1 MGRLAALGMSFL
13 LGRGRPV
20 GALSC
25 LLLGILTNV
34 VTTLADDGALVI
46 VERGPHHSVV
56 ERRILEPGARP
67 TAGTVQRW
75 VQLETGL
82 NYWDES
88 KASWRESV
96 EEVELTDAGAV
107 AARGPYRA
115 QFSPNVND
123 PQGAARLGFPGAPE
137 LRASVLALRYFDPVT
152 GKDVVLAVVQD
163 APGGLLAPNQVIYQN
178 AFDALQADVLYTY
191 RKRGFEA
198 DVVLREVPPSPGEF
212 GLDPETTRLEVLTEF
227 FEAPDPVATPR
238 LLASIEDPAW
248 RAAVAQPDWV
258 DEELDFGVHRMVAG
272 RAFAWSAREAAADRP
287 SEFSP
292 VGKRWVRTGDGR
304 TVLIE
309 STEYSGLVAD
319 LLALPGTPAR
329 LQELQRTAAAWAGRG
344 VAAGKA
350 QVLARA
356 AARSSSGA
364 RAASNG
370 AGTVPVRRWAAVE
383 RRDGAGEQWAM
394 GRRERTANLERGLVL
409 DWTTLING
417 LSDFTFLGTNT
428 YYITGDCVFTG
439 TTTLEGGAV
448 LKFPKYTNN
457 VTGITINGTW
467 VNRASL
473 FRPAIFTADTDGTMG
488 EIVVA
493 GSPDLT
499 ADYGATQLKFL
510 NRGGPI
516 QVEHLRF
523 KYGRQAL
530 VFQGDNPDNL
540 VRHCQFVQCRFP
552 VLSTTNTPVRLRN
565 VLVDGVKSLGSIFSG
580 ANTPFVGEQLTL
592 HSAPNLLTGG
602 TLVLTNS
609 LVVAVSTVQA
619 YTGAGNHE
627 SASATGLFHS
637 QGAGNFYLAVGSP
650 HRDAGVAEIHAA
662 LAQELAQLTTHPPV
676 IVTSDFTVDTVL
688 QPQAKRDT
696 GLPDRGYHYPPLDYL
711 VSGRMLANVQ
721 LRLTN
726 GVALGT
732 YGPVGI
738 LLGRGGRLHSAGT
751 PAALNRLVH
760 YGMVQEQAHPTWTL
774 AAGDIALLE
783 LVPNTLSPITE
794 ARLVFTDVSM
804 PAGPA
809 NRRQWLRQPDQGSF
823 ALSATHSQVRG
834 VDLTVMT
841 TQPGVS
847 VALTNSLLEGTS
859 LSLTQSNL
867 VGNQAIDF
875 VAYNNLFRGGAVVLK
890 SDRPDSTWVVR
901 DNLFDVQT
909 LSVAVTVG
917 TLSHNGFRAGLATFG
932 TSATGGLT
940 MDFAASGLGPY
951 TYPTSGP
958 ANSLASLRDAG
969 SRGGAAA
976 GLYLFTTR
984 TDQIPETNSVVDIGF
999 HYAGMGD
1006 VDTDGILDVVEDGD
1020 GDGVA
1025 DAGETSYVAAD
1036 TDYDGR
1042 SDFQEYQ
1049 EGTDPLNPTS
1059 AKPMKLAT
1067 WTFDNLSDPWKT
1079 EAGAD
1084 PVERTGVGLVETIPG
1099 FYGAELVSANAV
1111 LRYREVEP
1119 GGAANINT
1127 RQGTIKLTFAPYWAS
1142 ALSSCAVGTA
1152 GTGPGTTIELLS
1164 VGAFSVAVDPKG
1176 TNLMLRSPNGS
1187 GGVLTNVQTLLRACV
1202 GDIPVDF
1209 PLEVQVSYSSNASAI
1224 FYNGQLVAR
1233 GSGIV
1238 AWPDAA
1244 TRANGLFLGT
1254 NPNRTGQM
1262 NGVIDGLQTYNVPL
1276 NMHTNTWI
1284 VTAQAGASPL
1294 RVILRWSGLTNVN
1307 YRIERR
1313 TVPLTQWVTLASLP
1327 PPIYTDTTVLLG
1339 REYEYRVSADVAVPE
1354 EFYAANDPAY
1364 ATVHAGV
1371 RLPPDDLPGH
1381 LLLVVDRTLTNNPAY
1396 EAAVTNLT
1404 RDLAAEG
1411 WVVARYNGPRHDD
1424 TTWANNPARI
1434 AEVKSWIT
1442 SYRNANARLARAVLL
1457 FGHLPIPRSGMVRP
1471 DAHFYRPFPA
1481 DTYYADLDGNWTDVG
1496 NWPIQPGVEAP
1507 NLPGDGIFDQEL
1519 VPTNSVGIAG
1529 VELAVGRVDF
1539 ARMPVFASGSPSR
1552 GEVDLLV
1559 QYVNKSRAFRRR
1571 QVTLPERVV
1580 YRPYFSATPALDT
1593 PEAMALQL
1601 NGLPLSMINL
1611 GERID
1616 VALTGTNSNAGI
1628 YADFFTAGQPA
1639 IWGIQGG
1646 YAGGVDWIH
1655 SDLNVRTL
1663 HGITF
1668 HSSTNLVS
1676 ASGEPPIAFSLI
1688 EMSWVGQWD
1697 EPNHLARAL
1706 MGTRTNGLAFL
1717 NFGTVGTYWK
1727 LPMMAL
1733 GRTLGDAYKQTL
1745 DDAWTRPFL
1754 SFRISPPFGTDVKYY
1769 QGIRSQGGY
1778 AFTALLG
1785 DPTLRQSPATPVS
1798 SLTVSTNGS
1807 GHLVFQWSPTTDPFP
1822 RYHLYRTTE
1831 AIGGKWQ
1838 RMTLSPL
1845 QTTNWT
1851 DTAPPVGTRRYMVRP
1866 LYTKSVASGSYTNMG
1881 AGTIW
1886 P

>member
-1 MGRLAALGMSFL
+1 MSFL
-13 LGRGRPV
+13 LGRGRLPGV
-20 GALSC
+20 LSC
-25 LLLGILTNV
+25 LLLGTLTSV
-34 VTTLADDGALVI
+34 VIASANDGAVVI
-46 VERGPHHSVV
+46 ERGPHHNVV
-56 ERRILEPGARP
+56 ERRFQEPGAP
-67 TAGTVQRW
+67 PASESVARW
-75 VQLETGL
+75 IQLETGL
-82 NYWDES
+82 NYWDPVT
-88 KASWRESV
+88 ASWQESV
-96 EEVELTDAGAV
+96 EVVELTDSGAV

-115 QFSPNVND
+115 WFSPNVND
-123 PQGAARLGFPGAPE
+123 PQGAIRLEFPGTPN
-137 LRASVLALRYFDPVT
+137 LRSSVLALRYFDPVT

-163 APGGLLAPNQVIYQN
+163 AQGGLLAPNQVIYQN
-178 AFDALQADVLYTY
+178 AFDAVRADVLYLY

-198 DVVLREVPPSPGEF
+198 DVILREVPPSPREF
-212 GLDPETTRLEVLTEF
+212 GMDPETTRLEVLTEF
-227 FEAPDPVATPR
+227 FEAPEPVVRPT
-238 LLASIEDPAW
+238 LLATIEDPAL

-258 DEELDFGVHRMVAG
+258 DEALDFGTHRMVEG

-287 SEFSP
+287 ADFAP
-292 VGKRWVRTGDGR
+292 VGKRWVRTEDGR

-309 STEYSGLVAD
+309 STEYAGLVAD

-329 LQELQRTAAAWAGRG
+329 LKELKQDAEAWAGLGAESRR
-344 VAAGKA
+344 ARI
-350 QVLARA
+350 LAR
-356 AARSSSGA
+356 
-364 RAASNG
+364 
-370 AGTVPVRRWAAVE
+370 AVE
-383 RRDGAGEQWAM
+383 RRSGNETGAAMGSGTIPARRWALAAPREGRGRQWAM
-394 GRRERTANLERGLVL
+394 ERRELPSDLARGVVL

-417 LSDFTFLGTNT
+417 LADYTFLGTNT
-428 YYITGDCVFTG
+428 YHITGDCVFTG

-457 VTGITINGTW
+457 VTGITIDGDW

-473 FRPAIFTADTDGTMG
+473 YRPAVFTADTDGTIG
-488 EIVVA
+488 EVVVA
-493 GSPDLT
+493 GTPDLSS
-499 ADYGATQLKFL
+499 DYGATQLKFL
-510 NRGGPI
+510 NRAVPI

-523 KYGRQAL
+523 RYGRQAL
-530 VFQGDNPDNL
+530 VFQGDNPDNS
-540 VRHCQFVQCRFP
+540 VRHCQFVMCRFP
-552 VLSTTNTPVRLRN
+552 LLSTTNTPVRLRN
-565 VLVDGVKSLGSIFSG
+565 VLVDSVKSLGSVFSG
-580 ANTPFVGEQLTL
+580 ANTPFVGEHLTL

-602 TLVLTNS
+602 TLALTNS
-609 LVVAVSTVQA
+609 MVVAISTVQA
-619 YTGAGNHE
+619 YTGSGNHE

-650 HRDAGVAEIHAA
+650 HRDAGVTGIQAS
-662 LAQELAQLTTHPPV
+662 LAQELTQLTTHPPI
-676 IVTSDFTVDTVL
+676 IVTTDFTVDTVL
-688 QPQAKRDT
+688 QPQAKRDS

-711 VSGRMLANVQ
+711 VSGRTLANVQ

-726 GVALGT
+726 GVAVGS

-738 LLGRGGRLHSAGT
+738 LLGRGGRLLSGGT

-760 YGMVQEQAHPTWTL
+760 YSQVQEQAHPTWTL
-774 AAGDIALLE
+774 PNGDIALLE
-783 LVPNTLSPITE
+783 LVPNTLTPIAE

-809 NRRQWLRQPDQGSF
+809 NRRQWMKSAAQGSF
-823 ALSATHSQVRG
+823 AWSATHSQVRG
-834 VDLTVMT
+834 VDFTLIA

-847 VALTNSLLEGTS
+847 VALTNSLLESAT

-867 VGNQAIDF
+867 VGFTAIDF
-875 VAYNNLFRGGAVVLK
+875 VAYNNLFRSGAVALK

-901 DNLFDVQT
+901 DNVFDVET
-909 LSVAVTVG
+909 LSVTVTAG
-917 TLSHNGFRAGLATFG
+917 TLSHNGFRSGLTSFG
-932 TSATGGLT
+932 TSAVGGLS
-940 MDFAASGLGPY
+940 MDFAASALGPY
-951 TYPTSGP
+951 TYPTTGP
-958 ANSLASLRDAG
+958 ANSLASLRDVG
-969 SRGGAAA
+969 SRGASAA
-976 GLYLFTTR
+976 GLYGFTTR
-984 TDQIPETNSVVDIGF
+984 TDQIVETNSVVDIGY

-1006 VDTDGILDVVEDGD
+1006 TDTDGILDVMEDGD
-1020 GDGVA
+1020 GDGVV
-1025 DAGETSYVAAD
+1025 DAGETSYLAAD

-1042 SDFQEYQ
+1042 SDTQEYQ
-1049 EGTDPLNPTS
+1049 EATDPLSSRS
-1059 AKPMKLAT
+1059 AKPVKLAT

-1079 EAGAD
+1079 DGGAD

-1099 FYGAELVSANAV
+1099 FYGAELVNANAV

-1119 GGAANINT
+1119 GGAANINA
-1127 RQGTIKLTFAPYWAS
+1127 RQGTIKFIFAPYWAS
-1142 ALSSCAVGTA
+1142 ASSACAVGTV

-1164 VGAFSVAVDPKG
+1164 IGAFAVAVDPKG

-1187 GGVLTNVQTLLRACV
+1187 GGLITNVQADFRACV

-1209 PLEVQVSYSSNASAI
+1209 PIEVQVSYSSNASAI
-1224 FYNGQLVAR
+1224 FYNGQLAAR
-1233 GSGIV
+1233 GSGVV

-1262 NGVIDGLQTYNVPL
+1262 NGVIDGLETYNVPL

-1284 VTAQAGASPL
+1284 VTAQAGASPA
-1294 RVILRWSGLTNVN
+1294 RVTLRWSGLTNVN

-1327 PPIYTDTTVLLG
+1327 PPTYTDATIVLG

-1354 EFYAANDPAY
+1354 QFYAFSDPAY

-1381 LLLVVDRTLTNNPAY
+1381 LLLVVDRTLTNNPAF
-1396 EAAVTNLT
+1396 ESAVVGLT
-1404 RDLAAEG
+1404 RDLSAEG

-1442 SYRNANARLARAVLL
+1442 SYRSANPRLTRAVLL
-1457 FGHLPIPRSGMVRP
+1457 FGHVPIPRSGMVRP
-1471 DAHFYRPFPA
+1471 DSHFYRPFPA

-1496 NWPIQPGVEAP
+1496 NWPVQPGVEAP

-1519 VPTNSVGIAG
+1519 VPTNSVGIAS

-1539 ARMPVFASGSPSR
+1539 ARMPAFASGSPSR

-1571 QVTLPERVV
+1571 QVTLPERVI
-1580 YRPYFSATPALDT
+1580 YRPYFSTNAALDT
-1593 PEAMALQL
+1593 PAAMATHL
-1601 NGLPLSMINL
+1601 NGLPLHMINL
-1611 GERID
+1611 GERLD

-1628 YADFFTAGQPA
+1628 SADFFTAGQPA
-1639 IWGIQGG
+1639 LWGIQGG
-1646 YAGGVDWIH
+1646 FAGGVHLIH
-1655 SDLNVRTL
+1655 SDANARAL
-1663 HGITF
+1663 HGITT
-1668 HSSTNLVS
+1668 HATTNLVP

-1697 EPNHLARAL
+1697 EPDHLARAL
-1706 MGTRTNGLAFL
+1706 ISTRTNGLAFL

-1745 DDAWTRPFL
+1745 DDAWMRPFL

-1769 QGIRSQGGY
+1769 QGVRSQGGY
-1778 AFTALLG
+1778 TFTALLG
-1785 DPTLRQSPATPVS
+1785 DPTLRQTPATPVA
-1798 SLTVSTNGS
+1798 SLSVSTNGS
-1807 GHLVFQWSPTTDPFP
+1807 GHLVFQWPSTTDPFP
-1822 RYHLYRTTE
+1822 RYHMYRTTE

-1838 RMTLSPL
+1838 RMTTAPL

-1866 LYTKSVASGSYTNMG
+1866 LFIKAVASGSYTNMG